1 MIELLINNGGANGF
15 EPLELY
21 TDEKISI
28 TQNVNNFRDISKVF
42 ADYSQTF
49 TLPCSPHN
57 NAILKH
63 WYDVVIVDSF
73 DARYKYPA
81 VIKINGNYFNTGDIQ
96 LMNVKVVDGRPE
108 SYSVTFFGKVKQIKD
123 ILGDLKLS
131 DLDYSSLSLAYPAD
145 VYSRITSSTLQ
156 DVMFPLLANDR
167 RYTYGDASS
176 TDVTTVTGGIA
187 RTSLFPSVRVQKIL
201 DLISSQL
208 GLTLNNNFA
217 TSGVFDKLYLLF
229 KNANTMSI
237 STGRTKINFTAKS
250 SANFLGIDLAPSKID
265 GGIYSDWKDSGGVTR
280 NGTLNGL
287 NISVFP
293 VTSSPYRV
301 VVFKNGVQIFV
312 SSDQTGSSI
321 VSLTTLLTTTGN
333 GNGQINSLPIDT
345 LELYIESNAPIT
357 FTTQLTAH
365 YNNSYFSGGSFVTVT
380 GSFTATSASQST
392 IGDLVVTRYAPDMKI
407 YDFIMGLVK
416 CFNLVVTPT
425 GVNEFNLTPMDDW
438 FDDGNEIDLTT
449 SLITDLQIEQPPLY
463 KKLSFKHAD
472 SSSVTNFGFQQSFSR
487 LYGNVDYTTNF
498 DTTTSDYTL
507 ESPFEDILYERLT
520 GSNFQTATF
529 VDKTGNTYYTPK
541 PMLMFC
547 NGLQTLGTAIKL
559 KDESGGSVNITSYNR
574 FSNDITDAGA
584 NRIALNFSNE
594 YSSYDSSIIPLGLFD
609 TYYGELISGLYNID
623 CRIVK
628 CKFKLSLVDML
639 RLKMNDRIKLKN
651 IVYTINNITTDV
663 TSLEVDAE
671 LITNFRNIGVLPAP
685 VISASDTTLTV
696 PVGIFGFDNFDVGAG
711 HGYLTGAVTPSTGNN
726 NGISLDIN
734 PTENT
739 GTQPRS
745 AIIPITYYLDG
756 VPYPKALTVTQN
768 SYFPDGKWAQNNN
781 YVVDNTAQTL
791 SNEVYIGLNATV
803 SVLDIG
809 LPSWVSL
816 TPVIDSQTN
825 VSFNVILLA
834 NSSGVDRI
842 ATIFLS
848 YTSPL
853 GTVYTRPID
862 ITQNA

>member
-1 MIELLINNGGANGF
+1 MVELLINNGGANGF
-15 EPLELY
+15 ETLELY
-21 TDEKISI
+21 GDEKISI

-49 TLPCSPHN
+49 TVPCSPHN

-96 LMNVKVVDGRPE
+96 LMNVKVVDGKPE

-131 DLDYSSLSLAYPAD
+131 DLDYSSLSLTYPTD
-145 VYSRITSSTLQ
+145 VYNRITSSTLQ

-167 RYTYGDASS
+167 RYTYGDASG

-208 GLTLNNNFA
+208 GLTLNDNFA

-229 KNANTMSI
+229 KNANTMTV

-250 SANFLGIDLAPSKID
+250 STNYLGLDLATDKIEC
-265 GGIYSDWKDSGGVTR
+265 GLFSDWKDSGGVTR
-280 NGTLNGL
+280 NGRLSGL
-287 NISVFP
+287 VLVVTP
-293 VTSSPYRV
+293 VTSTPYRV
-301 VVFKNGVQIFV
+301 VAFKNGVQVFV
-312 SSDQTGSSI
+312 SNDLVGTQPVNLSSLRTLTGAGSN
-321 VSLTTLLTTTGN
+321 T
-333 GNGQINSLPIDT
+333 DT
-345 LELYIESNAPIT
+345 LELYVESNAPIS
-357 FTTQLTAH
+357 FTTLLSAS
-365 YNNSYFSGGSFVTVT
+365 YNNSYWNGFNFITVN
-380 GSFTATSASQST
+380 GDFTATSPSQST

-425 GVNEFNLTPMDDW
+425 GANEFNLTPMDDW
-438 FDDGNEIDLTT
+438 FEDGNEIDLTT

-472 SSSVTNFGFQQSFSR
+472 SSSVTNYGFDQSFAR

-541 PMLMFC
+541 PLLMFC

-559 KDESGGSVNITSYNR
+559 KDESGGSVNVTSYNR

-594 YSSYDSSIIPLGLFD
+594 YSSFDSSTIPLGLFD
-609 TYYGELISGLYNID
+609 TYYGELIGGLYNID

-628 CKFKLSLVDML
+628 CKFKLSLVDVL

-671 LITNFRNIGVLPAP
+671 LISNFRNIGVLPAP
-685 VISASDTTLTV
+685 VISASDTGLDV
-696 PVGIFGFDNFDVGAG
+696 PIRSYSFDSFDVGAG
-711 HGYLTGAVTPSTGNN
+711 TGFLSGAVTPSTGNTG
-726 NGISLDIN
+726 GIVLTLT
-734 PTENT
+734 PPENT
-739 GTQPRS
+739 GTQPRTGV
-745 AIIPITYYLDG
+745 IPITYYLDG
-756 VPYPKALTVTQN
+756 VPYPKALMITQN
-768 SYFPDGKWAQNNN
+768 SYFPSGKFAENQNP
-781 YVVDNTAQTL
+781 VVDNTAQTL
-791 SNEVYIGLNATV
+791 SNVAYIGLNAKV
-803 SVLDIG
+803 SVLDTG
-809 LPSWVSL
+809 LPAWVSL

-834 NSSGVDRI
+834 NSSGVDRG
-842 ATIFLS
+842 ASIFLS

-853 GTVYTRPID
+853 GTVYTRPIG